1 MGKYSVEKR
10 ERVSS
15 PSLLDVFL
23 RLAAGQATS
32 VTAQR
37 RRIGPAA
44 VTDGATTGSF
54 TAGVTNT
61 LDTFNDSTETILVTS
76 TTDTALAKGSEFEI
90 VSLGYVFES
99 VHSDIAGATAAQDVV
114 TETLVT
120 PFGDIGI
127 LPSFDVASQLI
138 GDMFS
143 VIADGN
149 PPS

>member
-37 RRIGPAA
+37 RRIGAAA

-76 TTDTALAKGSEFEI
+76 TTDTAFAKG
-90 VSLGYVFES
+90 
-99 VHSDIAGATAAQDVV
+99 
-114 TETLVT
+114 
-120 PFGDIGI
+120 
-127 LPSFDVASQLI
+127 
-138 GDMFS
+138 
-143 VIADGN
+143 
-149 PPS
+149 